1 MKIDKNVPAPKRRE
15 PFPLDQMDIG
25 DSIRV
30 DSAQEL
36 KAIRNA
42 AWNYRKA
49 NPHWDYSS
57 AKEGDEG
64 GRLWRIE

>member
-1 MKIDKNVPAPKRRE
+1 MKIEKHVPAPVKRE
-15 PFPLDQMDIG
+15 PFPLDQLEIG

-42 AWNYRKA
+42 AWNYRKKA
-49 NPHWDYSS
+49 NPHWDYAS
-57 AKEGDEG
+57 AKENDG
-64 GRLWRIE
+64 GRLWRIK